1 MRFERASL
9 LLLILSALAGC
20 ASYTPLLLPT
30 RPDLASISTAL
41 TVPVTAFDAPGVHV
55 TRVDLDQP
63 LNAAAIAALVV
74 LNNPALRAMRASR
87 GVAAAQSYAAG
98 LLPWPQIGLGVSR
111 PAHGGAGLHTG
122 WSVSVGEAFAA
133 LLQHAD
139 AERAAR
145 ADETRVRLDVVWNE
159 WQVAQQAR
167 LLYAAIERDSVRLTV
182 LQPLLELYAER
193 ARAGHAAFL
202 AGGLSRA
209 TVSAAGA
216 ADTQLL
222 AQADTLEL
230 ARAKNLAALTALL
243 GLAPHTPLK
252 LALDDHPSVVNA
264 KILPGALAALPH
276 RRPDLIALA
285 ATYRS
290 ADARLR
296 QAVLA
301 QFPLIGVSLS
311 RERDT
316 EGVISNGLSLSFNLP
331 FLNAARGQV
340 AVARATRQSLHD
352 VYQAR
357 LDAAATKVASLSDA
371 ATYVHA
377 ALVHMQQTVSVREEP
392 TDTQPGTVP
401 FNVLAAYLAQ
411 RRQMEDELA
420 SLRYTLDQTTIA
432 LDTVLGMPM
441 GQRYARSKSPT

>member
-1 MRFERASL
+1 
-9 LLLILSALAGC
+9 
-20 ASYTPLLLPT
+20 
-30 RPDLASISTAL
+30 
-41 TVPVTAFDAPGVHV
+41 
-55 TRVDLDQP
+55 
-63 LNAAAIAALVV
+63 
-74 LNNPALRAMRASR
+74 
-87 GVAAAQSYAAG
+87 
-98 LLPWPQIGLGVSR
+98 
-111 PAHGGAGLHTG
+111 
-122 WSVSVGEAFAA
+122 
-133 LLQHAD
+133 
-139 AERAAR
+139 
-145 ADETRVRLDVVWNE
+145 
-159 WQVAQQAR
+159 
-167 LLYAAIERDSVRLTV
+167 VRLTV

-230 ARAKNLAALTALL
+230 AHAKNLAALTGLL

-252 LALDDHPSVVNA
+252 LALDDHPTVVDA
-264 KILPGALAALPH
+264 KTLPGAIAALPH
-276 RRPDLIALA
+276 RRPDLMALA
-285 ATYRS
+285 AVYRS

-340 AVARATRQSLHD
+340 TVARAMRQSLHD
-352 VYQAR
+352 AYQAR
-357 LDAAATKVASLSDA
+357 LDASATEVTSLSDA
-371 ATYVHA
+371 ANHLHA
-377 ALVHMQQTVSVREEP
+377 AFVQMQQTVSVRDEP
-392 TDTQPGTVP
+392 TDTQPGTVS

-441 GQRYARSKSPT
+441 EHARSKAST